1 MLKFFWRRY
10 GHVTPAP
17 CDWRHDPL
25 GHPALRE
32 MSLRELADLP
42 MVAEMPMR
50 MTRVELTEDCR
61 RDVNRVQSAG
71 CTVSR

>member
-1 MLKFFWRRY
+1 MFKFFWRRC
-10 GHVTPAP
+10 GPVTPAA
-17 CDWRHDPL
+17 CDWGHDPL

-42 MVAEMPMR
+42 MVAEVPMR
-50 MTRVELTEDCR
+50 ITRVELTEDCR
-61 RDVNRVQSAG
+61 QDVSRMQSAG